1 MNAPRKSADRPEGA
15 RLRNSSTT
23 QKPADPY
30 RIPAPATDAAGLD
43 PGPRWQVRFWAIFG
57 GQALSLIGS
66 ALTQFVL
73 LWWITDTTGS
83 VSALATAGMA
93 ALLPQAVLGPLGGT
107 FADRYSR
114 RLLMIV
120 ADGISALCMLLLI
133 ALFLTDRIA
142 LWHAYAMMAIR
153 SAAQAFQAPAAA
165 ASVTMLVP
173 GGFLVRAAG
182 LNQSLQSLTL
192 VAAAPLGALALGV
205 MPIGWALGL
214 DVATALLG
222 IAPLLCCRIPQA
234 CTPNGRPTG
243 LWPAFREGVELVWK
257 TPGLRWLY
265 ILLGAVVLAIMPTFT
280 LVPLLVK
287 THFGGGAAQV
297 ALMEGLSGIGMVA
310 GGLLVAAMA
319 PRRQVSWVLCGFA
332 VSCVALALTAL
343 APGSLFGVAVAWW
356 VISGITFVFGNA
368 PLTALLQTRVPN
380 HLQGRVLSLLNTTM
394 GLAAPVGLALFTPL
408 GEVIGVRAL
417 FAITGLLGAAA
428 SLAGFLSPS
437 LMRLDK
443 QGSRTEDRTD

>member
-1 MNAPRKSADRPEGA
+1 
-15 RLRNSSTT
+15 
-23 QKPADPY
+23 
-30 RIPAPATDAAGLD
+30 
-43 PGPRWQVRFWAIFG
+43 
-57 GQALSLIGS
+57 
-66 ALTQFVL
+66 
-73 LWWITDTTGS
+73 
-83 VSALATAGMA
+83 
-93 ALLPQAVLGPLGGT
+93 
-107 FADRYSR
+107 
-114 RLLMIV
+114 
-120 ADGISALCMLLLI
+120 
-133 ALFLTDRIA
+133 
-142 LWHAYAMMAIR
+142 
-153 SAAQAFQAPAAA
+153 
-165 ASVTMLVP
+165 
-173 GGFLVRAAG
+173 
-182 LNQSLQSLTL
+182 
-192 VAAAPLGALALGV
+192 

-332 VSCVALALTAL
+332 VSCVALA
-343 APGSLFGVAVAWW
+343 PGSLFGVAVAWW

-380 HLQGRVLSLLNTTM
+380 HLQGRVLSLRNTTM

-417 FAITGLLGAAA
+417 FAITGLLGAVA

-437 LMRLDK
+437 LMRLDR